1 MKNDYRD
8 DIRERYRRR
17 ERKLRRMYRG
27 RIFVVFVLALIL
39 GLLLG
44 WIACIRLG
52 DRVEKTPSYVPDDV
66 VPAVATS
73 MPEPTWSDPSF
84 DDEDEN
90 AGDPFDLFGET
101 AGAPAI
107 VESEETDDPFGALAA
122 TDEPTEEPTAEP
134 TEEPTSEPTEE
145 PTSEPTEKPTAEP
158 TEEPTAE
165 PTEEPTAEP
174 TEEPTAEPAEE
185 PTSEPTEEPTSEP
198 TEEPTAE
205 PTEEPT
211 AEPAE
216 EPDADTDEPQLGD
229 AQQPVAMNEE
239 YSFTMQV
246 LADGTP
252 RSDTSETEYFDV
264 PVTIVLTR
272 HMDSRYYA
280 ENYGTS
286 YQLKGDEA
294 CCELKV
300 TLGDC
305 DGINSFSLQ
314 AALPMVLVDAEG
326 NVIPG
331 YQFKNAEIGGETDSG
346 VAVGSSAMVYKRY
359 SENPQIDPVSLM
371 VTYYVDGQMK
381 EVYFSLREPV
391 AEEEPVAEGEP
402 SEGEPAETEPAADP
416 AGESYTIGSSGE
428 GVIKLQ
434 EKLIQL
440 GYLSGNPDGEFG
452 KWTAAAVEQ
461 AQKDFGLD
469 ATGVADAAFLA
480 VLYSK

>member
-1 MKNDYRD
+1 MKNEYRD

-134 TEEPTSEPTEE
+134 
-145 PTSEPTEKPTAEP
+145 A
-158 TEEPTAE
+158 
-165 PTEEPTAEP
+165 
-174 TEEPTAEPAEE
+174 
-185 PTSEPTEEPTSEP
+185 
-198 TEEPTAE
+198 
-205 PTEEPT
+205 EEPT

-381 EVYFSLREPV
+381 EVYFSLSEPV

-402 SEGEPAETEPAADP
+402 SEGEPAESEPAADP

>member
-1 MKNDYRD
+1 MKNEYRD

-134 TEEPTSEPTEE
+134 T
-145 PTSEPTEKPTAEP
+145 AEP

-174 TEEPTAEPAEE
+174 TEEPI
-185 PTSEPTEEPTSEP
+185 SEP

-205 PTEEPT
+205 PAEEPT

-381 EVYFSLREPV
+381 EVYFSLSEPV

-402 SEGEPAETEPAADP
+402 SEGEPAESEPAADP

>member
-134 TEEPTSEPTEE
+134 
-145 PTSEPTEKPTAEP
+145 A
-158 TEEPTAE
+158 
-165 PTEEPTAEP
+165 
-174 TEEPTAEPAEE
+174 
-185 PTSEPTEEPTSEP
+185 
-198 TEEPTAE
+198 
-205 PTEEPT
+205 EEPT

-381 EVYFSLREPV
+381 EVYFSLSEPV

-402 SEGEPAETEPAADP
+402 SEGEPAESEPAADP